1 MKRILLFIILLPLP
15 GIGQSYNLSPKAGL
29 TKIYSQAIADFIKAV
44 KDKHKTR
51 FDTLY
56 FGKHVY
62 GQPDDFPD
70 IELPKTIENT
80 QIRLISP
87 EKGLK
92 MQRAR
97 KSLVYINM
105 VGWVEPEKA
114 EFIFVTFSNGCEHQY
129 DCFINF
135 KYNVKQKEFEPGQ
148 IRFEYFL
155 YKNPQ

>member
-15 GIGQSYNLSPKAGL
+15 GISQSYNLLPMGGL

-44 KDKHKTR
+44 KDKHKTN

-70 IELPKTIENT
+70 IELPTTIENT
-80 QIRLISP
+80 RIRLISP

-92 MQRAR
+92 IQKAN
-97 KSLVYINM
+97 KLLVYVNM
-105 VGWVEPEKA
+105 IGDVEPEKA
-114 EFIFVTFSNGCEHQY
+114 EFIFVTFSNACEHQY
-129 DCFINF
+129 DCFINY
-135 KYNVKQKEFEPGQ
+135 KYNVKLKEFEPEH
-148 IRFEYFL
+148 IRFEYFQF
-155 YKNPQ
+155 KNQQ